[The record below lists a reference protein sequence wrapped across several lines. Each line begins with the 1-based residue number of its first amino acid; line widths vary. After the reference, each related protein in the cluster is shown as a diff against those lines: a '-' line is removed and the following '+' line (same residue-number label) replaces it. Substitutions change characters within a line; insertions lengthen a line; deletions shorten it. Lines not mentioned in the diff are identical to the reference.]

1 MWLSCDGKLLTG
13 EVLRMNFDQYTR
25 PIAMSDPGRHAAL
38 LDGLPRDTGALAK
51 TVQGL
56 LIHQHIAPAYGVTLS
71 RNQQAQSHVRAV
83 ETILADIAARDGRPL
98 SAARAPDERQVG
110 VCRHFTL
117 LHVAMLRTQGIPARA
132 RCGFGAY
139 FEKHKYIDHWVT
151 EYWNQARQR
160 WVLFDS
166 QIDDRQREL
175 FRIGFDTADVPRD
188 QFVVAGDAW
197 SLCRSGS
204 ADPGAFGILDMHGLW
219 FIAGNLI
226 RDIAALNNHE
236 MLPWD
241 VWGAMRR
248 QDSELDLAFFDR
260 LAIVSR
266 APDAHADELG
276 ALSRDE
282 RVRVPGTVFNAVLDC
297 PQQL

>member
-1 MWLSCDGKLLTG
+1 
-13 EVLRMNFDQYTR
+13 
-25 PIAMSDPGRHAAL
+25 MSDPGRHAAL
-38 LDGLPRDTGALAK
+38 FDGLPRDIGALAE

-56 LIHQHIAPAYGVTLS
+56 MIHQHIAPAYGVTLS
-71 RNQQAQSHVRAV
+71 RDQQAQSHVRAV
-83 ETILADIAARDGRPL
+83 ETILGDIVARDGRPL
-98 SAARAPDERQVG
+98 SVARAPNARQVG

-117 LHVAMLRTQGIPARA
+117 LHVAMLRTQGVPARA

-139 FEKHKYIDHWVT
+139 FEKNKYIDHWVT
-151 EYWNQARQR
+151 EYWNEARNC
-160 WVLFDS
+160 WVLFDA

-175 FRIGFDTADVPRD
+175 FRIGFDPADVPRD

-197 SLCRSGS
+197 SLCRGGS

-226 RDIAALNNHE
+226 RDIAALNNRE

-241 VWGAMRR
+241 LWGAMRR
-248 QDSELDLAFFDR
+248 RDSELDLGLFDR

-266 APDAHADELG
+266 APDAHVDELS
-276 ALSRDE
+276 ALYRDE
-282 RVRVPGTVFNAVLDC
+282 RVSVPGTVFNAELNC
-297 PQQL
+297 EQEL